1 MLADP
6 AWVGNLTEP
15 DLGFDPDYWKSR
27 GDFSAVSGGRG
38 SAWFIG
44 CGSEQWVLRHYRRG
58 GFAAR
63 VASDRYGWCGE
74 RRVRAFAE
82 WRLLAILHARGL
94 PVPKPIAAGYQR
106 SGLLY
111 RCDLV
116 TQRIPNSQPLSA
128 LLEQAALDQV
138 PWRAIGQAIARLHT
152 AGVDHAD
159 LNAHNILVDG
169 QGAVSIIDFDRG
181 RLRAAGVWRAENLSR
196 LQRSLRKIGRDL
208 PLERFA
214 AQGWTDLITGYKAG

>member
-27 GDFSAVSGGRG
+27 GDFSTVSGGRG
-38 SAWFIG
+38 SAWFIA

-58 GFAAR
+58 GFVAR
-63 VASDRYGWCGE
+63 VASDRYVWCGE
-74 RRVRAFAE
+74 RKVRAFAE

-94 PVPKPIAAGYQR
+94 PVPKPIAARYQR
-106 SGLLY
+106 AGVFY

-128 LLEQAALDQV
+128 LLEQPALDHV
-138 PWRAIGQAIARLHT
+138 PWWAIGQAIARLHT

-181 RLRAAGVWRAENLSR
+181 RLRAAGIWRAENLSR

-208 PLERFA
+208 PPGRIA
-214 AQGWTDLITGYKAG
+214 ARGWTDLVAGYRAG